1 MHHLKNNIKFFKN
14 LDGAS
19 VLGQDGSADFPG
31 HWMLDKM
38 GGLLPLAPFSN
49 SLAKAEPFHQGR
61 DNTLSLYPF
70 LCQDKLRSCRWGWAL
85 SQGAHH
91 TFMTEV
97 SSQVASLPSPS
108 VYN

>member
-1 MHHLKNNIKFFKN
+1 MGLLSWARMN
-14 LDGAS
+14 L
-19 VLGQDGSADFPG
+19 QTP
-31 HWMLDKM
+31 LDTRCRAGL
-38 GGLLPLAPFSN
+38 GGLLPLNPFSN
-49 SLAKAEPFHQGR
+49 SLAKAEPFLQGR

-70 LCQDKLRSCRWGWAL
+70 LCQDKLRSFRWGWVL
-85 SQGAHH
+85 SQRAHP

>member
-1 MHHLKNNIKFFKN
+1 MS
-14 LDGAS
+14 DR
-19 VLGQDGSADFPG
+19 
-31 HWMLDKM
+31 M
-38 GGLLPLAPFSN
+38 GGLLPPAPFSN

-70 LCQDKLRSCRWGWAL
+70 LCQDKLRSCRWGWVL

-91 TFMTEV
+91 TFMAEV
-97 SSQVASLPSPS
+97 SSQVATLPSPS